1 MMKLKPRT
9 TFLRFLVAGGF
20 NTLFGWLVY
29 AASILMGAPLWLALI
44 IAIVTGIGFNFVTLG
59 GYAFQDMA
67 MKRFPRFVL
76 SYALIYITNLTC
88 LKVLEPWLS
97 SPIWGQL
104 ILTPPLA
111 IFSYVVLSRMTFN
124 SKNL

>member
-1 MMKLKPRT
+1 MKLKSRT
-9 TFLRFLVAGGF
+9 IFLRFLIAGGV

-29 AASILMGAPLWLALI
+29 AASILMGAQLWLALI

-59 GYAFQDMA
+59 GYAFQDMT

-76 SYALIYITNLTC
+76 SYALIYITNLIC
-88 LKVLEPWLS
+88 LKALEPCLS

-111 IFSYVVLSRMTFN
+111 IFSYLVLSRIAFN
-124 SKNL
+124 NKMP